1 MLAVTP
7 APLSAS
13 PGRYNFV
20 LGGVGSWC
28 GRWAGEARPAP
39 YGCPALCHPRPGSR
53 PPGGHRG
60 HPGAWAD
67 CQGEFSTCLPL
78 PPALWSGARPG
89 EGRAPR
95 AAGGSA
101 EVAWV
106 AHSEQPPAPG
116 SMPASSVSLSLSEG
130 QELSW
135 LWVMTPPPQTSRPL
149 PWASGTLRHKR
160 ATNRTKVTEG
170 KVAKSGL
177 RLTAECP

>member
-1 MLAVTP
+1 MLRSSKAANDHMLAVTP

-28 GRWAGEARPAP
+28 GWWAGEARPAP

-116 SMPASSVSLSLSEG
+116 AMPASRVCPQRGRSYVGSGPWPRPPGSLCSS
-130 QELSW
+130 
-135 LWVMTPPPQTSRPL
+135 PK
-149 PWASGTLRHKR
+149 H
-160 ATNRTKVTEG
+160 
-170 KVAKSGL
+170 
-177 RLTAECP
+177 